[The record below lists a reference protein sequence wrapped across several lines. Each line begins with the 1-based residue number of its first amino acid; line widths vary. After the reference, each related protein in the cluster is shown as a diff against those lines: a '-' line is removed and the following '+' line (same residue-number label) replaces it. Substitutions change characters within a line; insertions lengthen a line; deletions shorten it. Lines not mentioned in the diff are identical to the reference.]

1 MKLGQWIGLL
11 SLIAAIYILW
21 SIQQLLLLLFVGIVF
36 ATALNR
42 LVRWMGKYGIPR
54 GVASIF
60 SIMGLLLLLTL
71 FVAIIVPPFL
81 DQFQLLTELVPQGL
95 NQLRL
100 GLDWLVD
107 RLPGGAAALVPNFNE
122 LFNQLQPFVSGLAN
136 NFFRAFSGFFNV
148 GVSFLFVLML
158 TIMLLINPQPYRQ
171 GFLRLV
177 PSFYRRRA
185 DEILTLCEADLVGW
199 IIGTLINMVVIAI
212 VSGIV
217 LQILGV
223 KLVLANALVAGL
235 MEAIPNLGPVLS
247 TIAPVAIALIDSP
260 VKALGVLIAYVLIQQ
275 LEQFL
280 LVPMVMGHQVSLL
293 PAVTLLAQ
301 FAFASFFGFL
311 GLFLA
316 IPLVIIV
323 RILLREVV
331 IRDVLDQ
338 WTNPEFEHRVLE
350 SQVRESQEAA
360 IALEDRRS
368 NFSTD
373 RHNPP
378 ATAELPGAARPTT
391 HSPDH
396 PPDNPPDNPAEAIA
410 ETTYITGS
418 PGKSATSTE
427 SISPDKNSERGD

>member
-1 MKLGQWIGLL
+1 
-11 SLIAAIYILW
+11 
-21 SIQQLLLLLFVGIVF
+21 
-36 ATALNR
+36 
-42 LVRWMGKYGIPR
+42 PR
-54 GVASIF
+54 GAAAIF
-60 SIMGLLLLLTL
+60 SIVGLLLIVTL

-107 RLPGGAAALVPNFNE
+107 RLPGGAAELVPNFND
-122 LFNQLQPFVSGLAN
+122 LFNQLQPFVTGLAN

-260 VKALGVLIAYVLIQQ
+260 VKALGVLIAYILIQQ

-280 LVPMVMGHQVSLL
+280 LVPVVMGQQVSLL

-331 IRDVLDQ
+331 IHDVLDQ
-338 WTNPEFEHRVLE
+338 WTNPEFEHRE
-350 SQVRESQEAA
+350 GA
-360 IALEDRRS
+360 IAPADGLP
-368 NFSTD
+368 NFPADTHTHTPSASE
-373 RHNPP
+373 PP
-378 ATAELPGAARPTT
+378 GTARLPNDPTNDP
-391 HSPDH
+391 SGD
-396 PPDNPPDNPAEAIA
+396 PAEAIA
-410 ETTYITGS
+410 ETTYMTGS
-418 PGKSATSTE
+418 MAGNPGKSATPTE
-427 SISPDKNSERGD
+427 SISPDKNAEPGD

>member
-11 SLIAAIYILW
+11 ALIAAIYILW
-21 SIQQLLLLLFVGIVF
+21 SIQQLLLLMFVGIVF

-54 GVASIF
+54 GAASIF
-60 SIMGLLLLLTL
+60 SIVGLLLLLTL

-107 RLPGGAAALVPNFNE
+107 RLPGGAADLVPNFNE

-148 GVSFLFVLML
+148 GISFLFVLML
-158 TIMLLINPQPYRQ
+158 TIMLLLNPHPYRQ

-185 DEILTLCEADLVGW
+185 DEILTLCEEDLVGW

-217 LQILGV
+217 LHILGV

-260 VKALGVLIAYVLIQQ
+260 VKALGVLIAYILIQQ

-280 LVPMVMGHQVSLL
+280 LVPVVMGQQVSLL

-338 WTNPEFEHRVLE
+338 WTNPEFEHREQESHLLE
-350 SQVRESQEAA
+350 NQEGA
-360 IALEDRRS
+360 IAPAVCS
-368 NFSTD
+368 SGCSTHTPPHSATAAESPD
-373 RHNPP
+373 ATHPPKNPP
-378 ATAELPGAARPTT
+378 K
-391 HSPDH
+391 
-396 PPDNPPDNPAEAIA
+396 NPADAIA
-410 ETTYITGS
+410 ETSYIAGNPGRSDPSAESGS
-418 PGKSATSTE
+418 PDGS
-427 SISPDKNSERGD
+427 SEQSN